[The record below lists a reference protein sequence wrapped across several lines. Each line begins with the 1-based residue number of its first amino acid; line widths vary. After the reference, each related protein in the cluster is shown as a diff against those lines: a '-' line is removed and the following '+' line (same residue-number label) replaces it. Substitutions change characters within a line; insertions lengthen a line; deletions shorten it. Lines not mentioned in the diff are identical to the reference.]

1 MLRSPDEA
9 LRLAEDVRAE
19 IEAIARVVA
28 DAEQILARSGPGEP
42 ERMLVYAAGAVLH
55 SFYTGVEKAF
65 LHLAPA
71 LNGGAPRD
79 PAWHRRLLEQMSRP
93 LAGVRPAVVS

>member
-55 SFYTGVEKAF
+55 SFYTGVEIARNPSKKI
-65 LHLAPA
+65 
-71 LNGGAPRD
+71 NRQGAEN
-79 PAWHRRLLEQMSRP
+79 AKEET
-93 LAGVRPAVVS
+93 